1 MIRVLLIIAAAI
13 VLIPAALIVIIIV
26 ASAVFGICTIFMPSF
41 NSYDEINECPGC
53 QGWKTNYCP
62 GCRYNPEYWDGM
74 KYKGPSRREL
84 RRIRKESR

>member
-1 MIRVLLIIAAAI
+1 MIRALLIIAALI
-13 VLIPAALIVIIIV
+13 VLIPAAMIVIIIV

-53 QGWKTNYCP
+53 
-62 GCRYNPEYWDGM
+62 RYNPEYWDGM

-84 RRIRKESR
+84 RRIRKESK